1 MLVWR
6 PGEVPPAPRS
16 RRDGNT
22 PRPIQVKTLAK
33 ELAADAWQTISWRE
47 GSNTTLTLRFVR
59 LRVRPAHAAEK
70 HGEAAAEQWLLIEWP
85 QGESEPD
92 HYWLSTRLADICF
105 EQLVDQA
112 KLPPASAGAWLAD
125 RARLSRPQARGRPRS
140 LRRPRLARLPP
151 SCQPL
156 HPAYGLLVSERETL
170 LPQDLP
176 APGAARDLPFRRLST
191 QRRYRYAHSATCRTR
206 STRFA
211 SVWLASCSRPCR
223 DVLAAGKPARDAMC
237 EMSDT
242 VGLVNAAS
250 SAPI

>member
-112 KLPPASAGAWLAD
+112 KLP
-125 RARLSRPQARGRPRS
+125 RP
-140 LRRPRLARLPP
+140 
-151 SCQPL
+151 
-156 HPAYGLLVSERETL
+156 
-170 LPQDLP
+170 PQ
-176 APGAARDLPFRRLST
+176 GHGWR
-191 QRRYRYAHSATCRTR
+191 
-206 STRFA
+206 
-211 SVWLASCSRPCR
+211 
-223 DVLAAGKPARDAMC
+223 
-237 EMSDT
+237 
-242 VGLVNAAS
+242 S
-250 SAPI
+250 SAIIKTSSKR